1 MNLKYLEAIETASTL
16 LAEAIVNDM
25 EEALSYGAG
34 LDRSVQDLT
43 HAIGQDT
50 LTLVYASISSHLTEQ
65 RQQEGWQIEHHSTVI
80 FKTLFGP
87 VVVDSPYLQKSG
99 EAGGVRPMRQVMGVE
114 GNRYSEAV
122 ERALVDFG
130 SEKSFERAA
139 RQFREHYGWDV
150 ERGTVLRRTESVALS
165 SQQYIQE
172 RLFSHPMSAEGASA
186 AIETAFVVELDG
198 CDIRT
203 GVFMSAAEAG
213 FTQRAPDELVRPI
226 QWQEVRTGLVRPLDE
241 NTKRYVCLKGS
252 YPQVCE
258 QLFALATEQGVTP
271 QTLVLSP
278 GDGGIGLQEELARH
292 FTNFQY
298 ILDLGHLKSHF
309 YDTADKLGIEPKLQH
324 RWVDGFIDQL
334 WQNDVQGVLQSL
346 QALFEKTKHDRLR
359 CLINHLKRF
368 AAAVDYGRFQEN
380 GWPIGSGEVESAH
393 RYVPQER
400 MKIPGAIWHPDT
412 VNPMLA
418 LRVIRAN
425 DWWDDFWQW
434 LHNERYQQMAA

>member
-16 LAEAIVNDM
+16 LAEAIVSDM

-87 VVVDSPYLQKSG
+87 VAVDSPYLQKPG
-99 EAGGVRPMRQVMGVE
+99 AAGGVRPMRQVMGVE

-139 RQFREHYGWDV
+139 RQFREHYGWEV

-172 RLFSHPMSAEGASA
+172 RLFSDPIAREGASA

-213 FTQRAPDELVRPI
+213 LTERAPDALVRPI

-241 NTKRYVCLKGS
+241 NTKRYSPTRLSKD
-252 YPQVCE
+252 
-258 QLFALATEQGVTP
+258 
-271 QTLVLSP
+271 VL
-278 GDGGIGLQEELARH
+278 
-292 FTNFQY
+292 
-298 ILDLGHLKSHF
+298 
-309 YDTADKLGIEPKLQH
+309 
-324 RWVDGFIDQL
+324 
-334 WQNDVQGVLQSL
+334 
-346 QALFEKTKHDRLR
+346 
-359 CLINHLKRF
+359 
-368 AAAVDYGRFQEN
+368 
-380 GWPIGSGEVESAH
+380 
-393 RYVPQER
+393 
-400 MKIPGAIWHPDT
+400 
-412 VNPMLA
+412 
-418 LRVIRAN
+418 
-425 DWWDDFWQW
+425 
-434 LHNERYQQMAA
+434 